1 MTATPIRSIDD
12 YARQSTSLIVE
23 WSAVRG
29 TLIVIYVLRITP
41 IGWEYAL
48 HIWAY
53 ALAWGVFNDMAKKGA
68 FRLLRK
74 EGLYA

>member
-1 MTATPIRSIDD
+1 MTATPSRPIDD
-12 YARQSTSLIVE
+12 YARQSTSPIGQ
-23 WSAVRG
+23 WSVVRG
-29 TLIVIYVLRITP
+29 TLIVIYGLRITP
-41 IGWEYAL
+41 SGWQYAL

-53 ALAWGVFNDMAKKGA
+53 ALAWGVFNDIAKKGA